1 MSLITMADY
10 ARSRKER
17 GLPGGTKAGVL
28 KAVRAGRLVLVN
40 GKVDADAADAQW
52 DANTNRKQQRPAG
65 AAASHSEDA
74 HPLDAAIS
82 GESFSQAQTRK
93 EIALANLREDEVREN
108 QRELVRRKDVIRLH
122 GDMIVTAKTNLRG
135 VGSKLAAD
143 LAAET
148 SAAQCQAMVDH
159 EIDAALREIS
169 QWTPA

>member
-52 DANTNRKQQRPAG
+52 DANTNRKQQRAVGSTTPNITERPDTETP
-65 AAASHSEDA
+65 SET
-74 HPLDAAIS
+74 
-82 GESFSQAQTRK
+82 FSQAQTRK